1 MERIRITYSK
11 TAGLRY
17 TSNLDMHKIWE
28 RSLRR
33 ARLPLA
39 YSQGFHPQPKLTQ
52 ACPLPL
58 GMTSSAEI
66 IDVWL
71 ETEIDHAAFLTAI
84 NPALP
89 PGLELQTI
97 ESIDL
102 TAPSLPK
109 QVVSA
114 EYVVTL
120 LDPEDAEQL
129 QQRVAQL
136 LAAGEIWRERRGK
149 QVDIRPLIEE
159 IKILPPDD
167 QGRLRLTLRLAAR
180 EGATGRAELVVETLG
195 YDPFDARVE
204 RVNLYFN

>member
-1 MERIRITYSK
+1 
-11 TAGLRY
+11 
-17 TSNLDMHKIWE
+17 
-28 RSLRR
+28 
-33 ARLPLA
+33 
-39 YSQGFHPQPKLTQ
+39 
-52 ACPLPL
+52 
-58 GMTSSAEI
+58 MTSSAEI